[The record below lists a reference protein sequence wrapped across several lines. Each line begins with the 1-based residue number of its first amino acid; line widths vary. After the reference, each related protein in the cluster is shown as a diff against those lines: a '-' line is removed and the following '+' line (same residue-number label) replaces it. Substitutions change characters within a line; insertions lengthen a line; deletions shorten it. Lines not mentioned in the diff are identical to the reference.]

1 MVPAPAKSD
10 APWAVSEA
18 DRAKYETIFL
28 QMQPDDGKV
37 PGTKVAPV
45 LKRSG
50 LPTATLHAVWALVD
64 VGNAGKLDAD
74 WFAVAMH
81 LTMQTKRGEP
91 LPKTLPPECVPPKD
105 R

>member
-1 MVPAPAKSD
+1 MPRPD
-10 APWAVSEA
+10 VSEA